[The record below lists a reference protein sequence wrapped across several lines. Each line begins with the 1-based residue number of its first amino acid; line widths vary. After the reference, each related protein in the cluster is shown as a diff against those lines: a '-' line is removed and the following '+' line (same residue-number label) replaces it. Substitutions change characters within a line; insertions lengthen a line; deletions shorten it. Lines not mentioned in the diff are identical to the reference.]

1 MVVERFAS
9 LFAEEL
15 RLVYKWNY
23 LLIEFPGITR
33 MNYKSKLDYYFF
45 KTIFCNSAVKN
56 FYSLFLVVLEIDN
69 PEGHRIIIIV
79 LSPSL

>member
-33 MNYKSKLDYYFF
+33 MNYKSKIRL
-45 KTIFCNSAVKN
+45 
-56 FYSLFLVVLEIDN
+56 LFLQNDILQQRSKKFLFTFFGC
-69 PEGHRIIIIV
+69 P
-79 LSPSL
+79 